1 MIQNGD
7 INSNVDKDEI
17 LSLLTEWDAEYF
29 MDMKST
35 FHMREPYVLK
45 SRTNAVLFSFLSTT
59 RNLDMGALI
68 FVSLKLS
75 RVKYGDAAKSQTF
88 EDFLRCFRHL
98 KMGGNTNYLVI
109 VDF

>member
-29 MDMKST
+29 MDMQST
-35 FHMREPYVLK
+35 FHMRESYVLK
-45 SRTNAVLFSFLSTT
+45 SSTNAVLFSFLSTT
-59 RNLDMGALI
+59 RNLDMGSLI
-68 FVSLKLS
+68 IVSLKLS
-75 RVKYGDAAKSQTF
+75 SVKYGKAGNSKTF

-98 KMGGNTNYLVI
+98 KMGGNTT
-109 VDF
+109 